1 MPGLTPT
8 AAPEAPPL
16 PLRGEGMG
24 VGGHFRRVRI
34 HGAPW
39 LALAIT
45 LTTQA
50 AAQVIPTGTPAADI
64 LLSQAIAEHRVF
76 LTCSA
81 LDPAT
86 HAQILAD
93 WQRDTTAA
101 VTILKTH
108 NTPPEAI
115 TAFHHSPVRK
125 PDARPR
131 HSLGRSHGPLCHPS
145 RLADQLWSAGLHR
158 PGTDAPAG
166 LPVTRKPP
174 MPGAALLT
182 PAAPH
187 TPLSASL
194 PTGVA

>member
-1 MPGLTPT
+1 MPHPTPT

-16 PLRGEGMG
+16 PLRGEGLG
-24 VGGHFRRVRI
+24 VGGV
-34 HGAPW
+34 A

-50 AAQVIPTGTPAADI
+50 AAQVIPTGSPAADI

-93 WQRDTTAA
+93 WQRDAAAA
-101 VTILKTH
+101 VAILTAN

-115 TAFHHSPVRK
+115 TAFTTTALPENLMPA
-125 PDARPR
+125 PDTPWAEVTGLCATRPDWQTSYGR
-131 HSLGRSHGPLCHPS
+131 LDFTVLGQTLPLAF
-145 RLADQLWSAGLHR
+145 R
-158 PGTDAPAG
+158 
-166 LPVTRKPP
+166 
-174 MPGAALLT
+174 
-182 PAAPH
+182 
-187 TPLSASL
+187 
-194 PTGVA
+194 